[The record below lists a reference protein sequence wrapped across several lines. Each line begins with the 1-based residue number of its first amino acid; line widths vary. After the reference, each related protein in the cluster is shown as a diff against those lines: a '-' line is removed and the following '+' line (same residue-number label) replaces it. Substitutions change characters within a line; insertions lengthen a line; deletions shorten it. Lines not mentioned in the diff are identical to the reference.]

1 MKKLI
6 ITLLFVSF
14 SSQAKLIDKIV
25 AVVDDNII
33 TKSQVDRIKN
43 TVLPRRNI
51 LPSVFDKNAFS
62 EQEVVQIIIEKFLIR
77 SHLSEVGYIISDDQ
91 VESRIKETEK
101 AMGIS
106 RREILQFLES
116 NGMTFDEYFELV
128 RESDETN
135 IFNLKIIK
143 PLISITD
150 QEIKNAFYNKYAKK
164 ESLTLKFDLVDF
176 YFPNLNLTKNLKKEL
191 PNILEIYQKTG
202 NIPSELKNMETN
214 VLGQVTEEG
223 LNPELRN
230 TLVKTQKGKFSSPI
244 RIGGVWHVFYIK
256 ERDLVE
262 SDLFNKKKN
271 EMSQILF
278 LEKSEE
284 IKNVW
289 FQKERNKHFVKVF

>member
-1 MKKLI
+1 MKKLFI
-6 ITLLFVSF
+6 ALLFVSF

-33 TKSQVDRIKN
+33 TKSQVDRIKE

-143 PLISITD
+143 PLISITE

-191 PNILEIYQKTG
+191 PNILEVYQQTG
-202 NIPSELKNMETN
+202 NIPAELKNMETN

-230 TLVKTQKGKFSSPI
+230 ALVKTQKGKFSSPI
-244 RIGGVWHVFYIK
+244 RIGGTWHVFYIK

-262 SDLFNKKKN
+262 SDHFNKKKN